1 MKIFIFRELKIY
13 QSKKIKNFNF
23 AMGNCYLWGS
33 INEID
38 FDEWEKKGV
47 KHCLQKDIVQLIIDR
62 EVERLNR
69 VKQLK
74 NRCNQ
79 NYDNKEI
86 KDLVAQILANQGER

>member
-1 MKIFIFRELKIY
+1 M
-13 QSKKIKNFNF
+13 
-23 AMGNCYLWGS
+23 
-33 INEID
+33 
-38 FDEWEKKGV
+38 
-47 KHCLQKDIVQLIIDR
+47 QKDIVPLIIDR

>member
-1 MKIFIFRELKIY
+1 
-13 QSKKIKNFNF
+13 
-23 AMGNCYLWGS
+23 MG
-33 INEID
+33 
-38 FDEWEKKGV
+38 KKGV
-47 KHCLQKDIVQLIIDR
+47 KLCLQKDIVPLIIDR

>member
-1 MKIFIFRELKIY
+1 
-13 QSKKIKNFNF
+13 
-23 AMGNCYLWGS
+23 MGNCYLWGS

-47 KHCLQKDIVQLIIDR
+47 KLCLQKDIVPLIIDR